1 MPRGKLVLQENGLAV
16 SDRFCHDPAMPLISK
31 PVGRLISFEGSEG
44 SGKSTQIEHLADHL
58 GKLGY
63 DVVTVREP
71 GGTELGEQIRSI
83 IVHNS
88 KGDEMCPETELLLF
102 AAARAQL
109 VREVI
114 APALMRGAIVL
125 SDRFLDSST
134 VYQGIGRNLALG
146 PVNHI
151 NHFAVG
157 NVMPD
162 LTIVLDVPTQ
172 VSLKRIHQR
181 ASDLPDRMEREN
193 IEFYNKVREGYLFLA
208 KQLPQRLVVIDGSK
222 SETEIQRRIR
232 TLITERLN
240 RARGPVVRASK
251 ASAKRKPAARP
262 KPAKAKA

>member
-1 MPRGKLVLQENGLAV
+1 VVAEELERLSLAFNWNSSSQSGEGLATLA
-16 SDRFCHDPAMPLISK
+16 DMPLKEK
-31 PVGRLISFEGSEG
+31 PVGKLISFEGSEG
-44 SGKSTQIEHLADHL
+44 SGKSTQIAALAAHLAEQ
-58 GKLGY
+58 GY
-63 DVVTVREP
+63 EVITVREP
-71 GGTELGEQIRSI
+71 GGTELGEQIRNI

-114 APALMRGAIVL
+114 APALMRGCVVL

-134 VYQGIGRNLALG
+134 VYQGVARNLALG

-162 LTIVLDVPTQ
+162 LTIVLDVPTEL
-172 VSLKRIHQR
+172 SLQRIRQR

-193 IEFYNKVREGYLFLA
+193 IDFYNKVREGYLILG
-208 KQLPQRLVVIDGSK
+208 KEMPERVVVINGAAKEATVKKNIWDLVK
-222 SETEIQRRIR
+222 ARIK
-232 TLITERLN
+232 
-240 RARGPVVRASK
+240 G
-251 ASAKRKPAARP
+251 AANT
-262 KPAKAKA
+262 PAKNGRKH